1 MTGDPTATVLMT
13 GDPTATQDSSVRCE
27 TLEEA
32 ERVAHICAAYQQP
45 CELVRCDA
53 YHRML
58 HQELIDANTD
68 QAAQVPGLLM
78 LAAERVRR

>member
-13 GDPTATQDSSVRCE
+13 GDPTATQDRSVRCE
-27 TLEEA
+27 TLEE
-32 ERVAHICAAYQQP
+32 P